1 MGSETIACYRSIY
14 QNLHPVMIKI
24 DFILIALI
32 GVATATFWTQ
42 KVSVPVAPIADFAV
56 HGFAYAPAGTR
67 DGTTVDPTVIADDL
81 ALLSEYTSALRT
93 YTVSGSFARIPA
105 LAHQHGLSVALGA
118 WLEGEITVDQIEVD
132 RLIELAATS
141 ANVHQLIVGNES
153 LAHKRL
159 TENDLIGYLDQVRAV
174 SQKPVTTAEPWH
186 IWLEYPNLA
195 DHVDLI
201 TVHLLPYWEG
211 VSASEGADYVLERL
225 QALRQVFP
233 NKTILI
239 GEVGWPTRGR
249 TKGDAIASEVDQAL
263 FLKNF
268 LSKSEALDVEYFVIE
283 AFDQPWKRSVE
294 GEVGGYWGVF
304 DLERQPRAV
313 IIGNE
318 RSHIRLP
325 LPGVLSLLVAVLL
338 FLLLI
343 RDSAGL
349 ASAGRL
355 SLAIAAGVSGNATVW
370 AVHDQATRYWSP
382 DEVVVAVLMVVA
394 GLFALLVLL
403 VEVHEWV
410 EVHWTARRRLQP
422 RVPEPL
428 DVNNCPL
435 VSVHVPVH
443 NEPPAMVIATL
454 DALAAIDYPRFE
466 VWVIDNNTLDT
477 HCWRPVETHCATLGP
492 RFHFRHVDGLS
503 GYKAGALNLALRL
516 TDANADLVAVIDS
529 DYQVSSKWLRV
540 AVPHFADPKVALVQ
554 APQDYRDSK
563 ASAFK
568 AACTAEYATFF
579 DSGMITRNERNAI
592 IQHGTMTI
600 VARDVLE
607 TLGGWAEWSIT
618 EDAELGLRILDAGYE
633 AVYLDQR
640 LGSGISPDDIGAYKT
655 QRHRWVFGAMQI
667 MRRHAGVLFGSRGN
681 GLSAAQRYHFV
692 AGWLPWIADGLS
704 LLISGFVILWTLL
717 MVFEPTRFAA
727 PPTLYL
733 VPPLLLFGFRL
744 FKALNLQVR
753 CNRVGPIRAA
763 QGTLAG
769 LALSFTVG
777 RAVIAAGRCTAK
789 PFVRTPKFRHNAGV
803 LRALYSVRG
812 ELLLGTVLSLCTI
825 GIGWRAPEI
834 GPYEVWWIALL
845 TVAALPQ
852 YAAATLALM
861 AAFQLPDRQSGE
873 SEEGHSALHEPP
885 CRIGRRRMHPQ

>member
-1 MGSETIACYRSIY
+1 MGGETIGCYRILYHNS
-14 QNLHPVMIKI
+14 HSVMFKI

-32 GVATATFWTQ
+32 GVATAAFWTQ
-42 KVSVPVAPIADFAV
+42 HMSVPVAPIADFAV
-56 HGFAYAPAGTR
+56 HGFAYAPASTG
-67 DGTTVDPTVIADDL
+67 DGTEVDPTVIAADL
-81 ALLSEYTSALRT
+81 ALLSKYTSTLRT

-105 LAHQHGLSVALGA
+105 LARKHGLSVALGA

-153 LAHKRL
+153 LVHKRL
-159 TENDLIGYLDQVRAV
+159 TATDLIGYLDQVRAA

-211 VSASEGADYVLERL
+211 VSASEGADFVLERL

-249 TKGDAIASEVDQAL
+249 AKGDAVASEADQAL
-263 FLKNF
+263 FLKDF

-318 RSHIRLP
+318 HSRILLP

-355 SLAIAAGVSGNATVW
+355 SLAIAAGVTGNATAW
-370 AVHDQATRYWSP
+370 AVYDQASRYWSP
-382 DEVVVAVLMVVA
+382 EEVVFAVLMAVA

-403 VEVHEWV
+403 VEVHEWA

-428 DVNNCPL
+428 DANNWPL
-435 VSVHVPVH
+435 VSVHVPVY

-454 DALAAIDYPRFE
+454 DALAAIDYPRLE
-466 VWVIDNNTLDT
+466 VWVIDNNTPDT
-477 HCWRPVETHCATLGP
+477 LCWRPVETHCALLGP
-492 RFHFRHVDGLS
+492 RFHFRHVDGLA

-516 TDANADLVAVIDS
+516 TDADADLVAVIDS
-529 DYQVSSKWLRV
+529 DYRVSSNWLRV

-554 APQDYRDSK
+554 APQDYHDSK
-563 ASAFK
+563 ASPFK

-579 DSGMITRNERNAI
+579 NAGMITRNERNAI

-633 AVYLDQR
+633 AVYLNQR
-640 LGSGISPDDIGAYKT
+640 LGSGISPDEIGAYKT

-681 GLSAAQRYHFV
+681 GLSAAQRYHFI
-692 AGWLPWIADGLS
+692 AGWLPWMADGLS
-704 LLISGFVILWTLL
+704 LIINGFVILWSLL
-717 MVFEPTRFAA
+717 MVLEPARFAA

-733 VPPLLLFGFRL
+733 VPPLFLFGFRL

-753 CNRVGPIRAA
+753 CNRVGPMRAA
-763 QGTLAG
+763 QGALAG

-777 RAVIAAGRCTAK
+777 QAVVAAGRCTSKA
-789 PFVRTPKFRHNAGV
+789 FVRTPKFRHTTGA

-812 ELLLGTVLSLCTI
+812 ELLLGLALSLCMI
-825 GIGWRAPEI
+825 GVGWRMPEV
-834 GPYEVWWIALL
+834 GPHEVWWIALL

-852 YAAATLALM
+852 YAAAILALM
-861 AAFQLPDRQSGE
+861 VALQDPDRQSSG
-873 SEEGHSALHEPP
+873 SAEEHSSLSEPP
-885 CRIGRRRMHPQ
+885 CRIGRRRMDPQ